1 MLIIIVIFTYI
12 NLKQNIMS
20 QFEKLGYFTDYMIGD
35 KYIGSIIMEKPDRE
49 TIGYFGRI
57 YEVAT
62 EDIILDNK
70 RKIKKGQSFIT
81 MMYPLCGK
89 FLNK

>member
-1 MLIIIVIFTYI
+1 
-12 NLKQNIMS
+12 MS
-20 QFEKLGYFTDYMIGD
+20 QFEQLGYFTDYIIDD
-35 KYIGSIIMEKPDRE
+35 KYIGSIIIEKPDRE

-57 YEVAT
+57 DEVAT

-70 RKIKKGQSFIT
+70 RKIKKGQSFRT

>member
-1 MLIIIVIFTYI
+1 MMD
-12 NLKQNIMS
+12 N
-20 QFEKLGYFTDYMIGD
+20 
-35 KYIGSIIMEKPDRE
+35 KYIGSIIMKKSDRE

-70 RKIKKGQSFIT
+70 RKIKKGQSFNT
-81 MMYPLCGK
+81 MMYPL
-89 FLNK
+89 

>member
-1 MLIIIVIFTYI
+1 
-12 NLKQNIMS
+12 MS
-20 QFEKLGYFTDYMIGD
+20 QFEQLGYFTDYMIDD

-57 YEVAT
+57 DEVAT

-70 RKIKKGQSFIT
+70 RKIKKGQSFRT

>member
-1 MLIIIVIFTYI
+1 
-12 NLKQNIMS
+12 MS
-20 QFEKLGYFTDYMIGD
+20 QFEKLGYFLDYMIGD

-57 YEVAT
+57 DEVAT

-70 RKIKKGQSFIT
+70 RKIKKGQSFRT